1 MSPMILSIVVFLVA
15 YALIA
20 SEKIEKA
27 IAAILGAGA
36 MVFLGA
42 ADFEFML
49 GKVDLNVLALLVGM
63 MIIVNIMATTGVF
76 EWLAIKIAKQT
87 KGNGVLVVLEFLV
100 ATAVVSAVM
109 DNVTTVILMTPVTIL
124 IGQLLRLPVVP
135 ILICE
140 AIFSNIGGTATLIGD
155 PPNILIGA
163 SCGLSFNDFLFNLTP
178 VVALIGT
185 VCLVAILWRLRSSL
199 RSDSTAISEVMRT
212 EPHLAILE
220 PRRLRRAIAVFAL
233 VLLGFLGSRWI
244 NVEAGVI
251 ALCGAFVMVLVCNV
265 SLPKMLE
272 KVEWPTI
279 IFFCGL
285 FMMVAGLE
293 ANAVF
298 DHLGKLMLGL
308 THNDYALTMMVILW
322 SAALFSALV
331 DNIPLVIAMI
341 PLILGIIPAFVAAQY
356 PGVTLTAADIR
367 VLLAPDT
374 LQALSSGSAAEV
386 MEKLSD
392 PTLLA
397 RLKPEEIIG
406 IVNGRVK
413 PLLWALALG
422 ACMGGNGTLIGASA
436 NVVIAQI
443 ANKNRYPLTFWH
455 FTKYGFPLMLL
466 SALLSTVYLYFRYLA

>member
-1 MSPMILSIVVFLVA
+1 MSPFLISIIVFLMA

-27 IAAILGAGA
+27 IAAVFGAAA
-36 MVFLGA
+36 MVLLGA

-49 GKVDLNVLALLVGM
+49 GKIDLNVLGLLVGM

-87 KGNGVLVVLEFLV
+87 RGNGILVTLEFLA
-100 ATAVVSAVM
+100 ATAVVSALM

-140 AIFSNIGGTATLIGD
+140 AVFSNIGGTATLIGD

-163 SCGLSFNDFLFNLTP
+163 SCGLSFNEFIINLAP
-178 VVALIGT
+178 VVLLIGV
-185 VCLVAILWRLRSSL
+185 VCAVAVLFALRKDL
-199 RSDSTAISEVMRT
+199 HSDPEAVREVMRT
-212 EPHLAILE
+212 EPQLAILQ
-220 PRRLRRAIAVFAL
+220 PQRLRRSLIVFAA
-233 VLLGFLGSRWI
+233 VLLGFATSRWI
-244 NVEAGVI
+244 RVEPGLI
-251 ALCGAFVMVLVCNV
+251 AVCGAFAMILTCGM

-293 ANAVF
+293 ANGVF
-298 DHLGKLMLGL
+298 IKLGEEMLGL
-308 THNDYALTMMVILW
+308 TRGNYAAAMLVILW
-322 SAALFSALV
+322 SAAIFSAIV

-341 PLILGIIPAFVAAQY
+341 PLIMGIVPAFVAARF
-356 PGVTLTAADIR
+356 PGVEISAENIR
-367 VLLAPDT
+367 
-374 LQALSSGSAAEV
+374 
-386 MEKLSD
+386 
-392 PTLLA
+392 TLLMPDVIA
-397 RLKPEEIIG
+397 AYAAGGADAVAGKLAHPEVLALLSPEQLAQIADQI
-406 IVNGRVK
+406 VK

-422 ACMGGNGTLIGASA
+422 ACLGGNGTLIGASA

-443 ANKNRYPLTFWH
+443 ANRNHYPLTFAR

-466 SALLSTVYLYFRYLA
+466 STAISTVYLYFRYLR